1 MSHKKAS
8 APLIAP
14 DSRNSINKKALGMY
28 PRASN
33 WVQGLDLNQRPSG
46 YEPDVRVLKNNGL
59 RGVLANYVG
68 NYGIGLF
75 SGPR

>member
-46 YEPDVRVLKNNGL
+46 YEPNNLPMKVMRQSGPD
-59 RGVLANYVG
+59 
-68 NYGIGLF
+68 GIGRF
-75 SGPR
+75 

>member
-33 WVQGLDLNQRPSG
+33 WVQGLDLNRPHTWKLSRE
-46 YEPDVRVLKNNGL
+46 YSR
-59 RGVLANYVG
+59 A
-68 NYGIGLF
+68 
-75 SGPR
+75 